1 MRVYPQAPAVPSRM
15 RNAPGRAETA
25 ALPPGTATEYQI
37 HALERTRMSKR
48 AEAKKST
55 DTRQKEPDSRAKAA
69 AAATAPSGENEY
81 HIADPGE
88 FARNMVQVGIQ
99 SQRLLS

>member
-1 MRVYPQAPAVPSRM
+1 DGIRDRTVTGVQ
-15 RNAPGRAETA
+15 TC
-25 ALPPGTATEYQI
+25 AL
-37 HALERTRMSKR
+37 RSR

-99 SQRLLS
+99 SQRLLSDFLKNQARSEERRVGKGCRSRWAPA